1 MMRLLEFAS
10 AVAPSVKEHPHL
22 LPELA
27 DSVVV
32 LVVARLDGFF
42 NDLISV
48 GTRHRELTVME
59 YLDERGKKHA
69 RTCDVPT
76 LVKLAHQLVS
86 FK

>member
-32 LVVARLDGFF
+32 LVRLDGFF

-48 GTRHRELTVME
+48 GTRYRELTVRE
-59 YLDERGKKHA
+59 YLDERGNKHA

-76 LVKLAHQLVS
+76 LVKLARQLVS